1 MLCRCKPQ
9 SRQQFDNSLTTV
21 WQHMFVLSNCCQ
33 TVVKLL
39 SCLVFAKKQHID
51 STPTTTRQ
59 HPDNTSARRFPAYCW
74 SGCCPPIV
82 GLAVCRLLLV
92 WRLPASCIW
101 LLPALDFRR
110 SPAYYR
116 CSLRFSGRP
125 LVGMTIIGLAISA
138 VARLSAWQSR
148 RSPACWSGGCPTSA
162 AISVRQVCPRSAGS
176 AAMEQSTSGTEH
188 DIMCAICRDVMCGS
202 TDLLHTMCCGLRQR
216 QTRVG

>member
-9 SRQQFDNSLTTV
+9 SRQQFDNNLTTV

-39 SCLVFAKKQHID
+39 SCLVFAKKQHLD
-51 STPTTTRQ
+51 NTPTTTRQ
-59 HPDNTSARRFPAYCW
+59 QPDNTSARRFPAYCW
-74 SGCCPPIV
+74 SGGCPPIV

-92 WRLPASCIW
+92 WRLLASCIW
-101 LLPALDFRR
+101 RLTALDFRR

-125 LVGMTIIGLAISA
+125 LVGMTIIGLGISA
-138 VARLSAWQSR
+138 VARLLVWRLSNLIGVVARMS
-148 RSPACWSGGCPTSA
+148 TSA
-162 AISVRQVCPRSAGS
+162 AISVRQVCPRSTGS

-188 DIMCAICRDVMCGS
+188 DNMCAICRDVMCSS

>member
-1 MLCRCKPQ
+1 MC
-9 SRQQFDNSLTTV
+9 
-21 WQHMFVLSNCCQ
+21 VLSNCCQ

-39 SCLVFAKKQHID
+39 SCLVFAKKQHLD

-101 LLPALDFRR
+101 RLTALDFRR

-138 VARLSAWQSR
+138 VGRLLVWRLSNLIGVVARMS
-148 RSPACWSGGCPTSA
+148 TSA
-162 AISVRQVCPRSAGS
+162 AISVRQACPRSTGS
-176 AAMEQSTSGTEH
+176 AAMEESTSVTEH
-188 DIMCAICRDVMCGS
+188 DNMCAICRDVMCS
-202 TDLLHTMCCGLRQR
+202 SVDLLHTMCCGLRQR